1 MLIKIDFREHDLNA
15 ILIQSNV
22 KIETCNLPIGD
33 IVICDDTGK
42 DILMIERKT
51 LNDLA
56 SSICDGR
63 YNEQSYRLN
72 QCPLHNHAIFY
83 LIEGDLRKFQ
93 TRSFGRPITKE
104 ILISSMTS
112 LSYTKGFSIYRTMDV
127 QETALWILQTTHKL
141 SKLKE
146 PFYYNDPDSKTVP
159 YVDVK
164 HNIKKNNITPD
175 NIGILMLSQIPL
187 VSTVS
192 AKAVMLKYK
201 SISNLL
207 TTIREDPNDLY
218 NVHTITS
225 DGKERKLSKSCIL
238 NIIEFMKDT

>member
-1 MLIKIDFREHDLNA
+1 MLIKIDFREHDLNT

-22 KIETCNLPIGD
+22 KIETCNLLIGD

-72 QCPLHNHAIFY
+72 QCSLHNHAIFY

-93 TRSFGRPITKE
+93 PRSFGRPITKE

-146 PFYYNDPDSKTVP
+146 PFYYNDPDSKLS

-187 VSTVS
+187 VSTTS
-192 AKAVMLKYK
+192 AKAVLLKYT

-225 DGKERKLSKSCIL
+225 DGKERKLSKSCII
-238 NIIEFMKDT
+238 NIIEFMKDI

>member
-1 MLIKIDFREHDLNA
+1 MLIKIDFREHDLNT

-72 QCPLHNHAIFY
+72 QCSLHNHAIFY

-93 TRSFGRPITKE
+93 PRSFGRPITKE
-104 ILISSMTS
+104 ILISSMTFFE
-112 LSYTKGFSIYRTMDV
+112 LHERIFYIQNHGRTRNRFVDI
-127 QETALWILQTTHKL
+127 T
-141 SKLKE
+141 
-146 PFYYNDPDSKTVP
+146 ND
-159 YVDVK
+159 
-164 HNIKKNNITPD
+164 
-175 NIGILMLSQIPL
+175 
-187 VSTVS
+187 
-192 AKAVMLKYK
+192 A
-201 SISNLL
+201 
-207 TTIREDPNDLY
+207 
-218 NVHTITS
+218 
-225 DGKERKLSKSCIL
+225 
-238 NIIEFMKDT
+238 

>member
-1 MLIKIDFREHDLNA
+1 MLIKIDFREHDLNT

-72 QCPLHNHAIFY
+72 QCSLHNHAIFY

-93 TRSFGRPITKE
+93 PRSFGRPITKE
-104 ILISSMTS
+104 ILISSLTS

-146 PFYYNDPDSKTVP
+146 PFYYNDPDSKLS

-187 VSTVS
+187 VSTTS
-192 AKAVMLKYK
+192 AKAVLLKYT

-225 DGKERKLSKSCIL
+225 DGKERKLSKSCII
-238 NIIEFMKDT
+238 NIIEFMKDI

>member
-1 MLIKIDFREHDLNA
+1 MLIKLDYREHDLNT
-15 ILIQSNV
+15 ILSQSGEN
-22 KIETCNLPIGD
+22 IETCNLPIGD
-33 IVICDDTGK
+33 IVICDDEGK
-42 DILMIERKT
+42 DIIIIERKK
-51 LNDLA
+51 LSDLA

-93 TRSFGRPITKE
+93 PRSFGRPITKE

-127 QETALWILQTTHKL
+127 QESALWILQMTHKL

-146 PFYYNDPDSKTVP
+146 PYYYSDKDSKTVP

-164 HNIKKNNITPD
+164 HNIKKNNITPA

-192 AKAVMLKYK
+192 AKAVMMKYK

-207 TTIREDPNDLY
+207 TTVREDPNDLY
-218 NVHTITS
+218 NVHTIMS

-238 NIIEFMKDT
+238 NIIEFMKDI

>member
-1 MLIKIDFREHDLNA
+1 MLIKIDFREHDLNT

-72 QCPLHNHAIFY
+72 QCSLHNHAIFY

-93 TRSFGRPITKE
+93 PRSFGRPITKE

-127 QETALWILQTTHKL
+127 QETALWILQTTYKL

-146 PFYYNDPDSKTVP
+146 PFYYNDPDSKLS

-187 VSTVS
+187 VSTTS
-192 AKAVMLKYK
+192 AKAVLLKYT

-225 DGKERKLSKSCIL
+225 DGKERKLSKSCII
-238 NIIEFMKDT
+238 NIIEFMKDI

>member
-1 MLIKIDFREHDLNA
+1 MLIKIDFREHDLNT

-42 DILMIERKT
+42 DILIIERKT

-72 QCPLHNHAIFY
+72 QCSLHNHAIFY

-93 TRSFGRPITKE
+93 PRSFGRPITKE

-146 PFYYNDPDSKTVP
+146 PFYYNDPDSKLS

-187 VSTVS
+187 VSTTS
-192 AKAVMLKYK
+192 AKAVLLKYT

-225 DGKERKLSKSCIL
+225 DGKERKLSKSCII
-238 NIIEFMKDT
+238 NIIEFMKDI

>member
-1 MLIKIDFREHDLNA
+1 MLIKIDFREHDLNT

-72 QCPLHNHAIFY
+72 QCSLHNHAIFY

-93 TRSFGRPITKE
+93 PRSFGRPITKE

-146 PFYYNDPDSKTVP
+146 PFYYNDPDSKLS

-187 VSTVS
+187 VSTTS
-192 AKAVMLKYK
+192 AKAVLLKYT

-225 DGKERKLSKSCIL
+225 DGKERKLSKSCII
-238 NIIEFMKDT
+238 NIIEFMKDI

>member
-1 MLIKIDFREHDLNA
+1 LL
-15 ILIQSNV
+15 LVYS
-22 KIETCNLPIGD
+22 
-33 IVICDDTGK
+33 
-42 DILMIERKT
+42 
-51 LNDLA
+51 
-56 SSICDGR
+56 DGR

-72 QCPLHNHAIFY
+72 QCSLHNHAIFY

-93 TRSFGRPITKE
+93 PRSFGRPITKE

-146 PFYYNDPDSKTVP
+146 PFYYNDPDSKLS

-187 VSTVS
+187 VSTTS
-192 AKAVMLKYK
+192 AKAVLLKYT

-225 DGKERKLSKSCIL
+225 DGKERKLSKSCII
-238 NIIEFMKDT
+238 NIIEFMKDI

>member
-1 MLIKIDFREHDLNA
+1 MLIKIDFREHDLNT

-72 QCPLHNHAIFY
+72 QCSLHNHAIFY

-93 TRSFGRPITKE
+93 PRSFGRPITKE

-146 PFYYNDPDSKTVP
+146 PFYYNDSDSKLS

-187 VSTVS
+187 VSTTS
-192 AKAVMLKYK
+192 AKAVLLKYT

-225 DGKERKLSKSCIL
+225 DGKERKLSKSCII
-238 NIIEFMKDT
+238 NIIEFMKDI